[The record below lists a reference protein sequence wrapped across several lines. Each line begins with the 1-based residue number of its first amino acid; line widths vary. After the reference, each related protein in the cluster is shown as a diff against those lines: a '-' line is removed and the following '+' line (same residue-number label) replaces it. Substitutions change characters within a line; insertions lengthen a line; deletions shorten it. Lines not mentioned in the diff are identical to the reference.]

1 MLLQRLITVA
11 TLLVAAA
18 QPNYGPGYG
27 TDLSGRPITTLAP
40 AGTSIIVL
48 IFLATDC
55 PISNRYL
62 PEIQRLHQQFAAQ
75 KVAFWE
81 VYPNTTE
88 TPTLVRD
95 HALAFHDTL
104 PILLDPAQ
112 RTTSLTHA
120 NTTPQAAILSTE
132 NGTLKTLYLGRIDNR
147 YITIDTARPRATK
160 HDLEDAI
167 TATLTHRPIHPPSG
181 PAIGCSII
189 GPQ

>member
-1 MLLQRLITVA
+1 MTPSKPSNTNSPERDRTGSCLFPPA
-11 TLLVAAA
+11 
-18 QPNYGPGYG
+18 
-27 TDLSGRPITTLAP
+27 LA
-40 AGTSIIVL
+40 
-48 IFLATDC
+48 
-55 PISNRYL
+55 
-62 PEIQRLHQQFAAQ
+62 FARSYP
-75 KVAFWE
+75 

-95 HALAFHDTL
+95 HAFAFHDTL

-132 NGTLKTLYLGRIDNR
+132 NGTLKTFYLGRIDNR